1 MKNLTSFMYLNV
13 NGIDRVTYTFDEID
27 DNTGELKTQN
37 NKNSFFAVDE
47 ELKKHLTAIKEY
59 ITKTKLSEE

>member
-13 NGIDRVTYTFDEID
+13 NGIDRVTFTFDEID
-27 DNTGELKTQN
+27 ETGELKTQN
-37 NKNSFFAVDE
+37 NKNSFFVVDD

-59 ITKTKLSEE
+59 IANNKMS